1 MDILFSFSCWN
12 QLNNL
17 NFQETNNFLNI
28 IRETIK
34 ANIEPQQK
42 LEYLTDNQPL
52 IINLNLKSSYH
63 LIGILLPLIKT
74 IKFIGFSSESDLN
87 LDKYPYHTITIN
99 IDTNCDNIIDNI
111 RGNFPLSSYTISNI
125 TIEDDDFY
133 LYNLTLNQFNSS
145 SILVSPQQKELLK
158 TNNTL
163 PILLSGDKG
172 SGKTTVSLY
181 HALQTLI
188 DNQNNSEYK
197 IAYLTSTQSEQKQIK
212 NIVKILNK
220 NIPKNLLIKDYQSFI
235 KNFATENEFKTK
247 NQFFAQRQITEYK
260 FKENFCQE
268 NNLHDIDSNLL
279 WQEIKQLI
287 KGSHKSLKNSQS
299 LIAFNDYLAFQHQSL
314 FSSHSNFHQI
324 YSLATKYQQWLENNN
339 YWDSIDLVKHI
350 INKLPENYSG
360 TYDAIYV
367 DDIHRLS
374 EVEILLIFKLLKIS
388 NKQEYIPQLFITGE
402 DTSHLMRGHFN
413 WGRVKKIAL
422 EEYLKSPQW
431 IKIRPTLEPK
441 YLNCSFSTTD
451 KINDF
456 LNCVVNL
463 ALQDEAK
470 EESVFY
476 NQSSWIKSNYKP
488 LIVSTTE
495 TEIFSQGD
503 RFGGSHSII
512 VKNSREKEKLT
523 NLFPKDSERILLV
536 NEINDLQ
543 FEQVLVW
550 NFFNTIE
557 DIESTDKEV
566 KKNFYQDLF
575 VAIKSAKKRIYF
587 YDQYVHNFWNKN
599 EITNL
604 VELGYPTELGDFF
617 SGDKEKDIHTVIDN
631 YIYTGSYKAYKICSQ
646 IYFQANDI
654 LGAAKIEALLEEVKG
669 NWGQA
674 GDIWNKLQIF
684 DEAIRCW
691 NEVDGKL
698 WEAKWA
704 TAKRESWSQRG
715 LYFEQ
720 KRDFDL
726 ANFCYDKAKDFA
738 GKLRCLEANNDWEI
752 AGDKCRENN
761 LLSQAEKY
769 YDLADD
775 YYQSKDQFQSAV
787 KMWTRLE
794 RLDKVALIWEN
805 LEQWEKAGNCWQKQ
819 GDIQRAADCWQKAQ
833 KWSEAQKCWLELGKW
848 DNLGL
853 SYESQGEWV
862 SAAQIWQKQGDL
874 QRAGFCYQNANE
886 WALAEDLW
894 RKLEYWGY
902 VAIALQQQKKWQEAA
917 QMWKKTSPYE
927 LQALCYERLED
938 WEKAKEAWLKANK
951 WSQSIICAE
960 KEEKWEEAAESW
972 ENLGEWQCAGKA
984 WEKAGEIEKAA
995 LCYEQGNFWS
1005 EAEECRRQ
1013 LEDESAIA
1021 LTLEKQEKWALAGEI
1036 WQELGEWKSAGKAW
1050 EKAGEIEKAAL
1061 IYETGNHWREAEE
1074 CWRFL
1079 GNESKT
1085 EAAASKQGTWV
1096 AAAHDWLKSNQ
1107 IEQAALCY
1115 EKCQDWERAEK
1126 YWQQA
1131 KNWEKLAQVS
1141 EQQNKWQQA
1150 AQAYLNDEN
1159 PEKAALC
1166 YEKLENWEK
1175 AEECWRKAWKWEQ
1188 LARVCEQQQKWKQAA
1203 DAWMKAENL
1212 EKAVNYY
1219 EKIQDWANA
1228 EECWRKLSNW
1238 ERLAIV
1244 CENQAKWEEAAQ
1256 LWTFLSHW
1264 RKAALACLQMGDI
1277 ETAIKYYEK
1286 GNYPEEA
1293 QKLRGIIN

>member
-12 QLNNL
+12 QINKLNYHESNNL
-17 NFQETNNFLNI
+17 LNI
-28 IRETIK
+28 IRETIT
-34 ANIEPQQK
+34 ANIEPQK
-42 LEYLTDNQPL
+42 ISEYLTNNQPL
-52 IINLNLKSSYH
+52 IINLRIDENNH
-63 LIGILLPLIKT
+63 LIGILLPLPKVIKL
-74 IKFIGFSSESDLN
+74 IGFSSETELDLERYSYHSKTIDIDQDLN
-87 LDKYPYHTITIN
+87 DIITKIH
-99 IDTNCDNIIDNI
+99 
-111 RGNFPLSSYTISNI
+111 GNFQLSNHAISSI
-125 TIEDDDFY
+125 TIEENDFY
-133 LYNLTLNQFNSS
+133 LRNLTLNNFNNSS
-145 SILVSPQQKELLK
+145 IILSTQQKEFLDK
-158 TNNTL
+158 NNTL
-163 PILLSGDKG
+163 PILLSGNQG
-172 SGKTTVSLY
+172 TGKTTISLY
-181 HALQTLI
+181 HALSKI
-188 DNQNNSEYK
+188 VKNQNNPEYK
-197 IAYLTSTQSEQKQIK
+197 IVYLTSTQSEQKQVK
-212 NIVKILNK
+212 NIVKTLNK
-220 NIPKNLLIKDYQSFI
+220 TTPKNLVIKDYQSFT
-235 KNFATENEFKTK
+235 KNFATENELKTK
-247 NQFFAQRQITEYK
+247 HQFFAQRQITEYK
-260 FKENFCQE
+260 FKEQFCQE
-268 NNLHDIDSNLL
+268 NNLSNIDINLL

-287 KGSHKSLKNSQS
+287 KGSHKSLKNSQG
-299 LIAFNDYLAFQHQSL
+299 LITLNDYLAFKHQSL
-314 FSSHSNFHQI
+314 FSLDTDFNQVYEVASQ
-324 YSLATKYQQWLENNN
+324 YQQWLENNN
-339 YWDSIDLVKHI
+339 YWDQIDLVQHI
-350 INKLPENYSG
+350 LKKLPDNYSG
-360 TYDAIYV
+360 TYNAIYI
-367 DDIHRLS
+367 DDIDRLS
-374 EVEILLIFKLLKIS
+374 EIEIQLIFKLLKIE

-402 DTSHLMRGHFN
+402 DNSHLIRGHFN

-431 IKIRPTLEPK
+431 IKIRPSLEPK
-441 YLNCSFSTTD
+441 YFNCSFSTTD
-451 KINDF
+451 KINYL
-456 LNCVVNL
+456 LNCIVNL
-463 ALQDEAK
+463 ALRDEAK
-470 EESVFY
+470 EEVVFH
-476 NQSSWIKSNYKP
+476 NQLSWIKSHYKP

-495 TEIFSQGD
+495 TEILSQGD
-503 RFGGSHSII
+503 RFSGSHSII
-512 VKNSREKEKLT
+512 VKTAREKEKLA
-523 NLFPKDSERILLV
+523 NVFPKDSERILLV

-543 FEQVLVW
+543 FDQVLIW
-550 NFFNTIE
+550 NFFENIE
-557 DIESTDKEV
+557 DIFQQNRDFQR
-566 KKNFYQDLF
+566 NFYQDLF

-587 YDQYVHNFWNKN
+587 YDQFNNSFWNQD
-599 EITNL
+599 EISNL
-604 VELGYPTELGDFF
+604 VELGYPTELGEFF
-617 SGDKEKDIHTVIDN
+617 SGDREEDIDVVIDN
-631 YIYTGSYKAYKICSQ
+631 YLYTGSYKAYKICSQ

-654 LGAAKIEALLEEVKG
+654 LGAARIEALLEEVKG

-704 TAKRESWSQRG
+704 TTKRENWSQRG

-752 AGDKCRENN
+752 AGDKCQEKE
-761 LLSQAEKY
+761 LLSQAQKY
-769 YDLADD
+769 YELADK
-775 YYQSKDQFQSAV
+775 YYQSKGQFQSAV

-819 GDIQRAADCWQKAQ
+819 GNIQRAADCWQKAQ

-848 DNLGL
+848 NNLGL
-853 SYESQGEWV
+853 SYESQGQWV
-862 SAAQIWQKQGDL
+862 SAAQIWQKEGNL

-917 QMWKKTSPYE
+917 QMWEKTSPYE
-927 LQALCYERLED
+927 LQALCYERLEN

-972 ENLGEWQCAGKA
+972 ENLGEWQSAGKA

-995 LCYEQGNFWS
+995 LCYEQGNFWG
-1005 EAEECRRQ
+1005 EAEECWRQ

-1021 LTLEKQEKWALAGEI
+1021 ITLEKQEKWALAGEI

-1050 EKAGEIEKAAL
+1050 EKAGDIEKAAL

-1074 CWRFL
+1074 CWRLL
-1079 GNESKT
+1079 GNEAKT
-1085 EAAASKQGTWV
+1085 EAAATKQGTWV

-1150 AQAYLNDEN
+1150 AQAHLKDDH

-1166 YEKLENWEK
+1166 YETLEDWQK

-1188 LARVCEQQQKWKQAA
+1188 LARVCEQQQKWKEAA
-1203 DAWMKAENL
+1203 DAWMKADNL

-1219 EKIQDWANA
+1219 EKIQDWESA
-1228 EECWRKLSNW
+1228 EECWRQLSNW

-1256 LWTFLSHW
+1256 LWTFLNNW
-1264 RKAALACLQMGDI
+1264 QKAALACLAMDDV

-1286 GNYPEEA
+1286 GNYTEEA
-1293 QKLRGIIN
+1293 DKLRKNN